1 MYMYVCLAAG
11 FLKVDIAERK
21 PRFANGDVRS
31 QDVTDGYLE
40 EAYVVNGVLDPRVG
54 REVTLDKAC
63 ALRALARTRRTK
75 KNDVHEPNSPV
86 CVKPPLAT
94 LSPIRCVSLCL
105 TLSASGP
112 SAWPS

>member
-1 MYMYVCLAAG
+1 MYVCLAAG

-21 PRFANGDVRS
+21 PRFTNGDVRS

-63 ALRALARTRRTK
+63 GMGLIDRQRGIYVYPITNKEIPPIAL
-75 KNDVHEPNSPV
+75 S
-86 CVKPPLAT
+86 
-94 LSPIRCVSLCL
+94 LS
-105 TLSASGP
+105 
-112 SAWPS
+112 